1 MACFI
6 CLDENPPPIRMGC
19 ACRGSAGNAHVEC
32 LTQMA
37 KFQGRYGD
45 AMWTKC
51 QTCKQEFT
59 GPMLVHLAQAWESAV
74 KDGTEADKLAA
85 ECAQLA
91 ALVKAGHAED
101 ALESLRALHRR
112 CVRKFGSCHPDT
124 CTVGG
129 NLAAALVRMKRF
141 QEAEILQLDVL
152 RVLHRML
159 GRKHPE
165 TMWHENTLGM
175 ILSKQGKY
183 DEAGN
188 IQAKLW
194 RAYAAALGQEHKTTL
209 TAASNL
215 ATTRAYQTKF
225 AEAAEIQRLVLQ
237 AQARL
242 LGPEHPDTLLSA
254 GNLGSSLVLVG
265 ACDEAEQLLQSVLAS
280 YKKLGRAD
288 RMDVVSG
295 TLAMAQEMKARL
307 HPVGTR
313 VRVRGL
319 VSKPEYNGKTARVV
333 ALHTCTES
341 IRYRVVL
348 DDGKEL
354 LVKPECLER
363 DV

>member
-1 MACFI
+1 
-6 CLDENPPPIRMGC
+6 
-19 ACRGSAGNAHVEC
+19 
-32 LTQMA
+32 
-37 KFQGRYGD
+37 
-45 AMWTKC
+45 
-51 QTCKQEFT
+51 
-59 GPMLVHLAQAWESAV
+59 
-74 KDGTEADKLAA
+74 
-85 ECAQLA
+85 
-91 ALVKAGHAED
+91 
-101 ALESLRALHRR
+101 
-112 CVRKFGSCHPDT
+112 
-124 CTVGG
+124 
-129 NLAAALVRMKRF
+129 
-141 QEAEILQLDVL
+141 
-152 RVLHRML
+152 
-159 GRKHPE
+159 
-165 TMWHENTLGM
+165 MWHENTLAM

-183 DEAGN
+183 DEAGK
-188 IQAKLW
+188 IQANLW
-194 RAYAAALGQEHKTTL
+194 RAYAAALGKEHKTTL

-215 ATTRAYQTKF
+215 ATTLAYQTKF
-225 AEAAEIQRLVLQ
+225 AQAAEFQRLVLQ
-237 AQARL
+237 AQTRL

-333 ALHTCTES
+333 ALHTGTES